1 MGIEPEVRPK
11 EILEFPYYG
20 KLLSDKNKREY
31 LLKFLNTRLRNAQYL
46 LRLGCTLN
54 ELEN

>member
-20 KLLSDKNKREY
+20 KLFSDKNKREY
-31 LLKFLNTRLRNAQYL
+31 LLKFLNTRHRNAKYSLQ
-46 LRLGCTLN
+46 
-54 ELEN
+54 